1 MQEQEIERL
10 RKHLNREK
18 LRRREAE
25 RLLETKALQLYDAN
39 AQLVSALAEV
49 EHRVRERTR
58 ELETAKALAEK
69 ADKAKSRFLAM
80 MSHEIRTPLNGVL
93 GMLTLLHDT
102 DLTSQ
107 QNNLLETAQRS
118 GRGLLQIISDILDF
132 SRLEAGKIVLS
143 PKPFR

>member
-10 RKHLNREK
+10 RKRLGREK
-18 LRRREAE
+18 LRREEAE
-25 RLLETKALQLYDAN
+25 RLLETKARQLYEVN
-39 AQLVSALAEV
+39 SQLVSALAEV
-49 EHRVRERTR
+49 EQRVQERTR
-58 ELETAKALAEK
+58 ELEIAKALAER

-93 GMLTLLHDT
+93 GMLTLLQDT

-118 GRGLLQIISDILDF
+118 GRGLLNIISDILDF
-132 SRLEAGKIVLS
+132 C
-143 PKPFR
+143 